1 MLIET
6 VLQAAAIT
14 FYIALGNTNTVR
26 RGERKRVE
34 SNTSLGRRNLWMIR
48 VCLKL

>member
-1 MLIET
+1 MLTGT

-14 FYIALGNTNTVR
+14 FYIVLGNTNPVR

-34 SNTSLGRRNLWMIR
+34 SNISLGRRNLWMIR